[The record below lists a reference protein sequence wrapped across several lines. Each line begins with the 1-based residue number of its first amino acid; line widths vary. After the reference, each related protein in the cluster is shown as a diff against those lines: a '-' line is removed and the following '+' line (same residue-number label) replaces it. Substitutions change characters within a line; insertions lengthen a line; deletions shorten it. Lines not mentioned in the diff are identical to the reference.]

1 MTTYKKI
8 VTHPGL
14 FHADDVCAIAWLR
27 VCGVTAPVE
36 RRNPG
41 VEDLNDPEI
50 LVVDVGG
57 EHDPARGNFD
67 HHQRGGAGA
76 RWDSEVPYAAFGLV
90 YDRFQPEPA
99 AVAQRFHDR
108 VVLPVDAA
116 DCGWGTHEGTRP
128 NLSFSACLAGFNP
141 GPSAAE
147 QRDAAF
153 ETATA
158 FARQVM
164 ENELRSAAEFVA
176 AKQAVMEAVLAS
188 GTIVPEANPA
198 AQRVLLLKK
207 FVPWGEH
214 IFNRPDAENLLYVI
228 FPSERGGWMVQQVP
242 KSPGGF
248 EGRKPLPEAWAGLR
262 EEELAKVAGL
272 TTYGASTFCHPGR
285 FVAGAET
292 CEDAARLANL
302 AVVA

>member
-1 MTTYKKI
+1 MKKI
-8 VTHPGL
+8 ITHPGV

-27 VCGVTAPVE
+27 ICGVTAPVE
-36 RRNPG
+36 RRNPT
-41 VEDLNDPEI
+41 VDDLNDSEI

-57 EHDPARGNFD
+57 EHAPARGNFD
-67 HHQRGGAGA
+67 HHQRGGAGS

-90 YDRFQPEPA
+90 YDRFQPADA

-116 DCGWGTHEGTRP
+116 DCGWGTQEGTRP
-128 NLSFSACLAGFNP
+128 NLSFSAVIAGFNP
-141 GPSAAE
+141 GPSVSAAE
-147 QRDAAF
+147 RDAAF

-158 FARQVM
+158 FARQVL
-164 ENELRSAAEFVA
+164 ENELRAAADFVA
-176 AKQAVMEAVLAS
+176 AKQAVMEASTAS
-188 GTIVPEANPA
+188 GTVVSSANPA
-198 AQRVLLLKK
+198 AERVLVLKK

-214 IFNRPDAENLLYVI
+214 IFNRPDEANLLYVV

-242 KSPGGF
+242 KSPGSF
-248 EGRKPLPEAWAGLR
+248 EGRKPLPEPWAGLR
-262 EEELAKVAGL
+262 GEELAEAAGL
-272 TTYGASTFCHPGR
+272 ATHGGSTFCHPGR

-292 CEDAARLANL
+292 IEDAARLANL